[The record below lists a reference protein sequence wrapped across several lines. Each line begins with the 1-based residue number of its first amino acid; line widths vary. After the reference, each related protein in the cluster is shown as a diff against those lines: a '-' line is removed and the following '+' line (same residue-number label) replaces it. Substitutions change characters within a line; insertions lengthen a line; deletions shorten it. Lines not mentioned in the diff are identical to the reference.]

1 MICDRVGLEI
11 PAIEVRFEHLNVDAK
26 AYVGG
31 RALPTIFNFSANI
44 LEVTD
49 LSVQHYITNTV
60 SCGVLLDSCGE
71 FLCNTYLSNGRFNS
85 VYV

>member
-1 MICDRVGLEI
+1 MRVGLEI

-44 LEVTD
+44 LKGM
-49 LSVQHYITNTV
+49 LNYLHLLPSIKKPLP
-60 SCGVLLDSCGE
+60 VLHDVNAIIKPGS
-71 FLCNTYLSNGRFNS
+71 
-85 VYV
+85 

>member
-1 MICDRVGLEI
+1 MNCDRVGLEI

-44 LEVTD
+44 LEASN
-49 LSVQHYITNTV
+49 LSVQQFATNIV
-60 SCGVLLDSCGE
+60 
-71 FLCNTYLSNGRFNS
+71 
-85 VYV
+85 